1 MPALHHEYAHQKETG
16 FCTAEL
22 WKTTYTESTFWFDIH
37 VTVFAVSLIASAALV
52 GVVFWKVSLMKE
64 EQKLIEAGRKA
75 A

>member
-1 MPALHHEYAHQKETG
+1 MRTFEALQKH
-16 FCTAEL
+16 AEL
-22 WKTTYTESTFWFDIH
+22 WKTTDTESTFWFDIH
-37 VTVFAVSLIASAALV
+37 VAVFAIALIASAALV